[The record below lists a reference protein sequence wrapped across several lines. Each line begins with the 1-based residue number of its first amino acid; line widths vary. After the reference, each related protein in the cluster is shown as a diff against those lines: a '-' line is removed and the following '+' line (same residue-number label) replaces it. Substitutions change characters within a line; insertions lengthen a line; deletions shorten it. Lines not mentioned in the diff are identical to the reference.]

1 MDFNKYSE
9 IGKDNGFSDE
19 QIQKGWSLYSSKQID
34 PASVENNFSDLSSAE
49 AALSF
54 TENPKEESMIGKI
67 AGYFSSS
74 VKGDFDQIY
83 NNVKEFS
90 QEFTGNPNSTIE
102 STYNDIQ
109 YEVLNFNQED
119 STDNI
124 LDAIIDD
131 QLGDQAGAYKDV
143 VTELKD
149 IQVPELET
157 EIVEEVKEPTQRKKY
172 TPRIKEPSYD
182 ERVSELT
189 GAYGED
195 DELLYQELKSELPFT
210 VNLQSNREDIIRGLQ
225 ESERFLQLSED
236 EQISAYQAELVRD
249 NPLAQ
254 FTTGAYETLLPE
266 FIRKEIPFDV
276 PDVEST
282 PDLFFRMSGNISGF
296 IGSLV
301 GAGRIVKGL
310 GGVRAIPQVGT
321 YLNLVGKNNPKA
333 AMYLEDALTSFAAF
347 TLRNQTYID
356 PTTNIT
362 ERAKL
367 MKEDALYSIA
377 FPVANIA
384 SQLRGGLAVGGGTM
398 FAVGFHGEG
407 TTTEK
412 VVNGSALTLMYLIGQ
427 GVQYKQAKVQLK
439 EFLKTSGIERN
450 VIKPAGKTADELI
463 NSLNRPSIMKASAD
477 LRAMMYQQQSIN
489 RAAGEAQAKAAK
501 GETLTLTDK
510 IEVAAANQ
518 SSSVGLTKVGAL
530 PPIKGNRATK
540 QLEQTVKLA
549 RQEAIKTEPTPVVE
563 PAPAEDLAVKQ
574 TNLYTPSASELKAQ
588 EANILSNYSNPQTV
602 AYELSKA
609 PTLPADILMNESQQL
624 IPYLDQASRF
634 VEPREIMLPIKAQM
648 RQMGDA
654 ERTFGLFVNFFR
666 KFGTAYVSDKKLSD
680 KLETSFSEIASA
692 PLRGVR
698 EVAEAFS
705 KFPKT
710 SRQDRMDV
718 TFAYESAA
726 KDSLEPRLQPIYD
739 LVQSAMTQME
749 NSLITAGVLK
759 KSFAELRDE
768 RINDLMKE
776 LDIAKK
782 LSFREMKL
790 EKELLDEIKFL
801 KTVRNYLSHSVVLQR
816 VVETKS
822 KTLSIKER
830 KNFTNKLTD
839 LYQKRKGKLTLKEH
853 FDSGLLS
860 EADVDIVKLTMGTY
874 ADGFQK
880 LAIRSLVDWGKD
892 LGYIVPKN
900 AKLIDPKNYV
910 LGTDTSYG
918 NRISDLQNKKIHVL
932 FDDGF
937 KEILGYNRKPANWY
951 TRLLGAVKIG
961 QFFNPAIIYKYNA
974 LQAFYGGSWTVN
986 PKTVAKAFTA
996 VNTKNELF
1004 LELDKYGLYQKQ
1016 DLPIKR
1022 DIDREIAIT
1031 SRQTLDRVGDS
1042 FKSRVGDILLDQAGF
1057 NKNDITKM
1065 LSDKKFMDAITTVI
1079 SSPSS
1084 VVGNLTWY
1092 GDEVQRTMSAIT
1104 LINKGY
1110 SPKEAAQTAA
1120 RIHGAYSLVGT
1131 KYKQTMRNIAFVYS
1145 FRMLMPWKY
1154 NIQPTTTIINEAYK
1168 KATGKQGDKR
1178 KTKAAAWTLG
1188 VTMGIPLVV
1197 DMTLRANGWT
1207 DAMEEEKSGF
1217 RKTLEP
1223 TVINIGEDGKYGK
1236 FRGFFPQWKY
1246 TKPVTMPD
1254 GTEKEIVLALG
1265 NILNMVSKGAVRA
1278 TAPIPESS
1286 NIPVDQAWNYLQWEI
1301 NPTYKLISNYINNE
1315 PSFEELPPRGIDGTD
1330 WLGGMAWTIRKSFV
1344 VYDKTKWAEYLGLA
1358 EKQTADQVLD
1368 ETFTTLEKIYNFFG
1382 NSYIRSSGE
1391 KRFKSMQY
1399 KFLENIKQ
1407 SATNI
1412 KFAGIPEEEKEEAK
1426 KELFQRIEQFEK
1438 DIKELKE

>member
-1 MDFNKYSE
+1 MSYQNYRVYAVP
-9 IGKDNGFSDE
+9 IGTK
-19 QIQKGWSLYSSKQID
+19 L
-34 PASVENNFSDLSSAE
+34 
-49 AALSF
+49 
-54 TENPKEESMIGKI
+54 
-67 AGYFSSS
+67 
-74 VKGDFDQIY
+74 
-83 NNVKEFS
+83 
-90 QEFTGNPNSTIE
+90 
-102 STYNDIQ
+102 
-109 YEVLNFNQED
+109 ED
-119 STDNI
+119 
-124 LDAIIDD
+124 
-131 QLGDQAGAYKDV
+131 
-143 VTELKD
+143 
-149 IQVPELET
+149 VP
-157 EIVEEVKEPTQRKKY
+157 
-172 TPRIKEPSYD
+172 
-182 ERVSELT
+182 
-189 GAYGED
+189 
-195 DELLYQELKSELPFT
+195 
-210 VNLQSNREDIIRGLQ
+210 
-225 ESERFLQLSED
+225 
-236 EQISAYQAELVRD
+236 
-249 NPLAQ
+249 
-254 FTTGAYETLLPE
+254 TTG
-266 FIRKEIPFDV
+266 KV
-276 PDVEST
+276 
-282 PDLFFRMSGNISGF
+282 
-296 IGSLV
+296 SL
-301 GAGRIVKGL
+301 
-310 GGVRAIPQVGT
+310 
-321 YLNLVGKNNPKA
+321 
-333 AMYLEDALTSFAAF
+333 
-347 TLRNQTYID
+347 
-356 PTTNIT
+356 
-362 ERAKL
+362 
-367 MKEDALYSIA
+367 
-377 FPVANIA
+377 
-384 SQLRGGLAVGGGTM
+384 
-398 FAVGFHGEG
+398 
-407 TTTEK
+407 
-412 VVNGSALTLMYLIGQ
+412 
-427 GVQYKQAKVQLK
+427 
-439 EFLKTSGIERN
+439 
-450 VIKPAGKTADELI
+450 
-463 NSLNRPSIMKASAD
+463 
-477 LRAMMYQQQSIN
+477 
-489 RAAGEAQAKAAK
+489 
-501 GETLTLTDK
+501 
-510 IEVAAANQ
+510 
-518 SSSVGLTKVGAL
+518 
-530 PPIKGNRATK
+530 
-540 QLEQTVKLA
+540 
-549 RQEAIKTEPTPVVE
+549 EPTPVAE

-634 VEPREIMLPIKAQM
+634 VEPRESMLPIKAQM

-726 KDSLEPRLQPIYD
+726 KNSLEPRLQPIYD

-839 LYQKRKGKLTLKEH
+839 FYQKRKGKLTLKEH

-918 NRISDLQNKKIHVL
+918 NRIADLQNKKIHVL

-951 TRLLGAVKIG
+951 TRLLGAIKIG

-974 LQAFYGGSWTVN
+974 LQAFYGGSWTIN

-1022 DIDREIAIT
+1022 DIDREIAIA

-1042 FKSRVGDILLDQAGF
+1042 FKSRVGDILSDQAGF
-1057 NKNDITKM
+1057 NKDDITKM
-1065 LSDKKFMDAITTVI
+1065 LSDKKFMDAITTII

-1092 GDEVQRTMSAIT
+1092 GDEVQRTASAIV
-1104 LINKGY
+1104 LMNKGY
-1110 SPKEAAQTAA
+1110 SSKEAAQEAA
-1120 RIHGAYSLVGT
+1120 RNHGGYSLVGT
-1131 KYKQTMRNIAFVYS
+1131 KYKQILRNIAFVYS
-1145 FRMLMPWKY
+1145 FRMLMPWRY
-1154 NIQPTTTIINEAYK
+1154 NIQPTTTLINEAYK

-1178 KTKAAAWTLG
+1178 KTKAAAWTFG
-1188 VTMGIPLVV
+1188 VTMGIPLVI

-1236 FRGFFPQWKY
+1236 FRHYFPQWKY

-1301 NPTYKLISNYINNE
+1301 NPTYKLIANYINNE
-1315 PSFEELPPRGIDGTD
+1315 PSFGELPPRGIDGTD

-1358 EKQTADQVLD
+1358 EKKVADQVLD

-1412 KFAGIPEEEKEEAK
+1412 KFAEIPEEEKEEAK